1 METNFCEN
9 ILETFNL
16 IISKNAYTRKKIA
29 EKLDN
34 NIRSVT
40 KYIAFLKD
48 KLNVDVAW
56 SRKGKRYIGIVKIN
70 QMYF

>member
-16 IISKNAYTRKKIA
+16 IISKNAYTREEIA
-29 EKLDN
+29 EKLGV

-48 KLNVDVAW
+48 KLNVDVTW
-56 SRKGKRYIGIVKIN
+56 SRKEKRYIGIVKIN